1 MLTGIFDS
9 LKSLIYDAI
18 RPSYST
24 VLEIPPFLIIL
35 YDVFLFEAEKIE
47 SLSLISIFFLN
58 MMMKMTSTE
67 NYQIY
72 FYYNFF

>member
-24 VLEIPPFLIIL
+24 VLEIPPFLIGL
-35 YDVFLFEAEKIE
+35 KDVFLFEELNNI
-47 SLSLISIFFLN
+47 SLSFTHRLTKCLS
-58 MMMKMTSTE
+58 MP
-67 NYQIY
+67 
-72 FYYNFF
+72 

>member
-35 YDVFLFEAEKIE
+35 YDVFLFEKIE
-47 SLSLISIFFLN
+47 SLSLIYFLT
-58 MMMKMTSTE
+58 KCLA
-67 NYQIY
+67 IP
-72 FYYNFF
+72 